1 MRASVFNNPMLG
13 AGLSELVRAYVG
25 DPEKELRQQ
34 NMILDNEMAQL
45 KLDQARSMGLGDMV
59 ARSMGGGSGGGGGAD
74 LAARASG
81 LVRPD
86 GGAIPDLPERKLTES
101 EKTRTARYVR
111 DAGYEG
117 VDAAAIQAAI
127 LDAFMNDPGLASLD
141 EATSKILPGVT
152 RTQDVLDPNEF
163 IGTDRPW
170 SMDGLG
176 DMFRGPVMGPE
187 RLVIPSITP
196 APAVGQPQVSQPQ
209 VDAASAIA
217 EAQAAIAAGKD
228 PALVRK
234 RLIEMGIDP
243 SGL

>member
-13 AGLSELVRAYVG
+13 AGLSELVKAYVG

-34 NMILDNEMAQL
+34 NMMLDNEMARL
-45 KLDQARSMGLGDMV
+45 KLDQARGEGLGGLV
-59 ARSMGGGSGGGGGAD
+59 ARGMGGGGGGGA
-74 LAARASG
+74 AVA
-81 LVRPD
+81 
-86 GGAIPDLPERKLTES
+86 GGAAPDLPDRKLTES
-101 EKTRTARYVR
+101 EKTRAARYVR

-117 VDAAAIQAAI
+117 MDAATIQTAI
-127 LDAFMNDPGLASLD
+127 LDAFMSDPALTSLD
-141 EATSKILPGVT
+141 EAASKILPGIT
-152 RTQDVLDPNEF
+152 RTKDVVDPNEF

-176 DMFRGPVMGPE
+176 DMFRGPVLGPE

-196 APAVGQPQVSQPQ
+196 APVVDQPPAIGQPQ